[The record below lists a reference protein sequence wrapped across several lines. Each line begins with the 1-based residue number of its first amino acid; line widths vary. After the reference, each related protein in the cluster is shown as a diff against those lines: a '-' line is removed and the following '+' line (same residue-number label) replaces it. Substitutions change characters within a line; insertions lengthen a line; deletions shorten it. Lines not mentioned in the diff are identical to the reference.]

1 MEGQVVIPSQDL
13 LDKHFAKELL
23 EYIQEVIE
31 RNNVHQ
37 PPMSIAMS
45 IHMIGVLERLMNL
58 TFQKDL
64 SKLSKL
70 EFQESESYEMTSE
83 QFTEASKRSHVIR
96 IDADTLLSVPR
107 PKAEWTF
114 YTTSAILKKSG
125 LNATEPSANTHCF
138 FMVLCYEKDGQE
150 GEFQLPMF
158 LSF

>member
-23 EYIQEVIE
+23 EYIQEIIE

-37 PPMSIAMS
+37 SPMSIVIAR
-45 IHMIGVLERLMNL
+45 HMIGVLECLMKL
-58 TFQKDL
+58 TFRKNL
-64 SKLSKL
+64 STLSKL
-70 EFQESESYEMTSE
+70 EFQESELYEMTSE
-83 QFTEASKRSHVIR
+83 QFTEASKRSYVIR

-125 LNATEPSANTHCF
+125 LNATKPSANTRCF

-150 GEFQLPMF
+150 GEMQLPIF